1 MKELFIEP
9 AKQLIKERRI
19 IIALTLLLVLTLGF
33 TLYVAFNIH
42 PSDLKIVTHY
52 SAFGSTNFYRD
63 AWFYLLGFVVFG
75 ILVFISHTLIA
86 LRLLAA
92 KGSEIALFFV
102 WVSIAVLFIA
112 MAITYQVLKVAALI

>member
-63 AWFYLLGFVVFG
+63 TWFYLLGFAVFG
-75 ILVFISHTLIA
+75 ILIFISHTLIA

-102 WVSIAVLFIA
+102 WVSIAILFIA

>member
-1 MKELFIEP
+1 M
-9 AKQLIKERRI
+9 KERRI
-19 IIALTLLLVLTLGF
+19 ITALTLLLLMTLGF
-33 TLYVAFNIH
+33 TLYVIFNIH

-63 AWFYLLGFVVFG
+63 TWFYLLGFAVFG
-75 ILVFISHTLIA
+75 VVLFVTHALVT

-102 WVSIAVLFIA
+102 WVSIAILFIA
-112 MAITYQVLKVAALI
+112 IAITYQVLRVAALV